1 MDEWRKHVQWQG
13 DRIRTLEAQLT
24 SPADERDARRR
35 ELELERRR
43 TRALEERLQATQTAH
58 AEVHRRSE
66 EAERPPAGPTGSRRR
81 SISPRTRPHC
91 SGRRAVA
98 RSPRSN
104 PATWPLRDASG
115 TGPRRRP
122 AWPAR
127 RSRPSQKRPRAIS
140 YLTWTSGRFWIAG
153 RSNDT
158 VAGLAEPVRPL
169 ADGPARGTPDPAW
182 DEVIRSELA
191 DGGVVGELRFAT
203 MCLHRDRST
212 RPQCGL
218 ADFSQRPDHW
228 GGGHVRPAC
237 PITPRVGSEN
247 PLTTRCQTLCF
258 RPTLK
263 SPSGR
268 TCRPNIWL
276 INSAAAT

>member
-58 AEVHRRSE
+58 AEVHRRAE
-66 EAERPPAGPTGSRRR
+66 EADGHLPVRRDHGGVRSRRGRDHTAPAAGPWRAHRV
-81 SISPRTRPHC
+81 RTPPPGHC
-91 SGRRAVA
+91 A
-98 RSPRSN
+98 
-104 PATWPLRDASG
+104 DASG

-182 DEVIRSELA
+182 DEVSRSELA
-191 DGGVVGELRFAT
+191 DGGVVGELRFAA
-203 MCLHRDRST
+203 MCLHRDRSA
-212 RPQCGL
+212 RP
-218 ADFSQRPDHW
+218 
-228 GGGHVRPAC
+228 
-237 PITPRVGSEN
+237 
-247 PLTTRCQTLCF
+247 
-258 RPTLK
+258 
-263 SPSGR
+263 
-268 TCRPNIWL
+268 
-276 INSAAAT
+276 

>member
-1 MDEWRKHVQWQG
+1 MCIRDRPWSAAAFALACRAFIDCVAEDGLHWARQDNDRDGCARDGCARMDEWRKHVQWQG

-91 SGRRAVA
+91 SGRRTVA

-104 PATWPLRDASG
+104 PPPGHCADAGG

-127 RSRPSQKRPRAIS
+127 RSRPCQKRPQAIS

-158 VAGLAEPVRPL
+158 VAGLAEPVRAL
-169 ADGPARGTPDPAW
+169 ADGPARGTPDPGLGRGQPQRAGRW
-182 DEVIRSELA
+182 GRCRRVAVR
-191 DGGVVGELRFAT
+191 
-203 MCLHRDRST
+203 RDV
-212 RPQCGL
+212 
-218 ADFSQRPDHW
+218 F
-228 GGGHVRPAC
+228 
-237 PITPRVGSEN
+237 TP
-247 PLTTRCQTLCF
+247 
-258 RPTLK
+258 
-263 SPSGR
+263 
-268 TCRPNIWL
+268 
-276 INSAAAT
+276 